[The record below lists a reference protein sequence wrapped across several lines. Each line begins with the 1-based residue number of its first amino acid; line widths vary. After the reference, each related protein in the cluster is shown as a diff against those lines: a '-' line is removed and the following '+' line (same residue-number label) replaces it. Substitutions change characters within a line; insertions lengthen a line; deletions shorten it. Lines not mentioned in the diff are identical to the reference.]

1 MTRRHDRTRF
11 RAKAFT
17 LVELLLSM
25 TILVIIMLLLTQV
38 LSDTQK
44 AWSQARA
51 RTTQY
56 REARTAFES
65 MSRRLTQATL
75 NSYWGYRLDANGS
88 PTLYERQ
95 SELQFLSG
103 PSRILLPT
111 MTATTGQSVFFQAP
125 LCVTEDKTPSASTPD
140 LQPMEDLLNAWGYYV
155 EYNSDLSQRPEFL
168 KTDLLRNPERK
179 RFRLMEYRLPSEKL
193 DLYRLVNDPAG
204 ATKPKLPW
212 IETPTTQAALY
223 AWFSGN
229 LTTNSQPLAD
239 NILAVIIQPVTPTAD
254 TSKTTGAD
262 LDLAPD
268 YLYDTRRHQWA
279 SDSRAKVSRHQLP
292 PELRL
297 TLIALDEAAWQALSD
312 TKQDEAATQLLEQIN
327 STWFKSSDKFQED
340 LQALEKS
347 IVALRLNHRVFSTA
361 IPIRAAR
368 WTTELN

>member
-1 MTRRHDRTRF
+1 MTPCNDRLRLS
-11 RAKAFT
+11 AKAFT

-56 REARTAFES
+56 REARAAFES
-65 MSRRLTQATL
+65 MSRRLTQATI
-75 NSYWGYRLDANGS
+75 NSYWGYQLDANGT

-95 SELQFLSG
+95 SELHFLSG
-103 PSRILLPT
+103 PSTVLLPG
-111 MTATTGQSVFFQAP
+111 ATSAVGQSVFFQAP
-125 LCVTEDKTPSASTPD
+125 LCITEDQTPSASTPD
-140 LQPMEDLLNAWGYYV
+140 LKPMEDLLNAWGYYV
-155 EYNSDLSQRPEFL
+155 EYNSDLPQRPEFL

-193 DLYRLVNDPAG
+193 DLYRLVDDPAG

-223 AWFSGN
+223 AWFADKLAS
-229 LTTNSQPLAD
+229 NSQPLAD

-254 TSKTTGAD
+254 TTKSTGAD
-262 LDLAPD
+262 LNLAPD

-279 SDSRAKVSRHQLP
+279 VDARAKVSRHQLP

-297 TLIALDEAAWQALSD
+297 TLIALDEAAWQALSNA
-312 TKQDEAATQLLEQIN
+312 KQDAAATKLLEQIN
-327 STWFKSSDKFQED
+327 TTWFKSAEKFQDD
-340 LQALEKS
+340 LQALEKE